1 MSDTRLSFQNEE
13 TSTVKSF
20 LSLYNWW
27 LFEIHISEGN
37 LILFILIAYLYLSGL
52 LLDVDL
58 RTNNDK
64 TFVYK

>member
-1 MSDTRLSFQNEE
+1 MSDTRLSFPNEE

-27 LFEIHISEGN
+27 LLEIHMSEGY
-37 LILFILIAYLYLSGL
+37 LILFILIVYLYLSGL
-52 LLDVDL
+52 WLDVDL